1 MHQNHTISIH
11 FAKVILKCIS
21 NDNDEIETL
30 LLSVGMNDAL
40 FENPRNRIT
49 PLQFSQL
56 IKAISKKIKMS
67 F

>member
-1 MHQNHTISIH
+1 MSAWITMGVC
-11 FAKVILKCIS
+11 VIFS

-30 LLSVGMNDAL
+30 LLSAGMNAAL

-49 PLQFSQL
+49 LLQFSQL